1 MAGASSAGGSRR
13 RGRSPTPPG
22 SPGSDQDLPDILDS
36 HPFLQFPLRT
46 DAHRRL
52 GRLISRPI
60 EVPRAIDWDVLRL
73 LGEYQRAVTII
84 GVDTSWRRFFDG
96 GFLSAYLEITY
107 EFFCTCR
114 FLHPQTSGPR
124 QHPGQIQFRLCGEL
138 HRMTLPE
145 FGVLLGLY
153 TEEEIDTDLY
163 RKRPGGYIYV
173 GGYVTHLA
181 QRLGVFDADVEASM
195 TARYRPERVGRATLS
210 AIRIAA
216 DFRGL
221 GFRFCLEQGVPWVPQ
236 QQQHGEVRAAPAG
249 APLLPPPPPRGR
261 RLVFRDPILRDQ
273 SRRLDR
279 LEDLAAWQSEV
290 LIAVAT
296 HLGVQIPALPPP
308 RHSIRPYRVYT
319 DVYVGLGVWLEGVF
333 VWITVALI
341 INSNRSI
348 TVPERG
354 TNLICGFTNLE
365 NSFQIPSPI
374 LNTLCLFGF
383 VEEFFLFYIQKKDP
397 DGIENR
403 YYDLLLVPICV
414 CIVSTVLELRSQ
426 KSNYSRLGRGI
437 GLVLQ
442 GMWFVQMGFSFYSE
456 LITDGCFMREK
467 SRGNFTIRCKGHP
480 EFHRARSIATLQFN
494 CHLAL
499 LVCLIAGV
507 YSLVSRKHGVSNESM
522 QYKPLGAEMQHLDR
536 AQFTLDSDDDEDVDG
551 NDHDGVRDEG
561 SMTVEKNLVV
571 ASETGVNGYGSHH

>member
-1 MAGASSAGGSRR
+1 MMAGLLTYTIGGGGLFLIGASESIISTSETLAQISNISSLPSSGNRSKSR
-13 RGRSPTPPG
+13 SFIT
-22 SPGSDQDLPDILDS
+22 SSIFFAISLVSFLFILNS
-36 HPFLQFPLRT
+36 LISIT
-46 DAHRRL
+46 DAL
-52 GRLISRPI
+52 KSKDQTGVALQL
-60 EVPRAIDWDVLRL
+60 EVI
-73 LGEYQRAVTII
+73 
-84 GVDTSWRRFFDG
+84 F
-96 GFLSAYLEITY
+96 
-107 EFFCTCR
+107 
-114 FLHPQTSGPR
+114 
-124 QHPGQIQFRLCGEL
+124 
-138 HRMTLPE
+138 
-145 FGVLLGLY
+145 
-153 TEEEIDTDLY
+153 
-163 RKRPGGYIYV
+163 
-173 GGYVTHLA
+173 
-181 QRLGVFDADVEASM
+181 
-195 TARYRPERVGRATLS
+195 
-210 AIRIAA
+210 IAA
-216 DFRGL
+216 LFLLFSVL
-221 GFRFCLEQGVPWVPQ
+221 G
-236 QQQHGEVRAAPAG
+236 
-249 APLLPPPPPRGR
+249 
-261 RLVFRDPILRDQ
+261 
-273 SRRLDR
+273 
-279 LEDLAAWQSEV
+279 
-290 LIAVAT
+290 
-296 HLGVQIPALPPP
+296 
-308 RHSIRPYRVYT
+308 
-319 DVYVGLGVWLEGVF
+319 
-333 VWITVALI
+333 
-341 INSNRSI
+341 
-348 TVPERG
+348 
-354 TNLICGFTNLE
+354 GFTNLE

-536 AQFTLDSDDDEDVDG
+536 AQFTLDSDDDEDVDR
-551 NDHDGVRDEG
+551 NDHDGVKDEG
-561 SMTVEKNLVV
+561 SMTIEKNLVV